1 MFFLLQNLQ
10 QLKCFDLI
18 FVLYYLIVKLKKKF
32 NFIVYHNKA
41 FPIYLHIRTLLYS
54 KTTLQRKTLFSESF
68 SILLASL

>member
-18 FVLYYLIVKLKKKF
+18 FFLYYLIVKLKKKF
-32 NFIVYHNKA
+32 NVIVYHNKA